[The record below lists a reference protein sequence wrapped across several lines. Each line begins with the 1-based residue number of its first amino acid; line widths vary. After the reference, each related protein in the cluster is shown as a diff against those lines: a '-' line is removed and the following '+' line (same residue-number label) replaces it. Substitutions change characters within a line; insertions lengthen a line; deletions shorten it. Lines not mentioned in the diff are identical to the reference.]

1 MFMQPSN
8 VAIAAAAGAVGGSGL
23 GRGAAGAS
31 MAGARM
37 ARKGVQAGYSGYNSL
52 RQRHVAVSSSADV
65 ETVYSQPTQS
75 PVPPSA
81 DVPVTPYQERPVPQ
95 QQSGNHD
102 VIVQETGG
110 NTMRPVN
117 TEEPLQPTV
126 SEQEIKQRMI
136 AEVEYDSTQAIKKVI
151 ASSGELRTS
160 AALMALERANIE
172 TEKYVAAVKETQG
185 INLTQQQERAKRIEL
200 QTDFMTEEVMKKL
213 ILHPDYEK
221 GTDKFHSAM
230 EIIRKKV
237 HTIVEQQNKDIF

>member
-1 MFMQPSN
+1 
-8 VAIAAAAGAVGGSGL
+8 
-23 GRGAAGAS
+23 
-31 MAGARM
+31 
-37 ARKGVQAGYSGYNSL
+37 
-52 RQRHVAVSSSADV
+52 
-65 ETVYSQPTQS
+65 
-75 PVPPSA
+75 
-81 DVPVTPYQERPVPQ
+81 
-95 QQSGNHD
+95 
-102 VIVQETGG
+102 
-110 NTMRPVN
+110 MRPVN